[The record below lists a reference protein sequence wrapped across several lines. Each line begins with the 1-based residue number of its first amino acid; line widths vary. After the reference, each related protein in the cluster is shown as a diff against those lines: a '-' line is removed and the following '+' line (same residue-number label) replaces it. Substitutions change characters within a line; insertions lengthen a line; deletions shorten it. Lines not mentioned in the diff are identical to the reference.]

1 MLIHENF
8 RPKFYD
14 IIRKE
19 HTLVIVNA
27 DVDALAAST
36 ILTYALSCDDVT
48 FSISP
53 VDSWSAIEKAIAE
66 HKDQVKNIVLIN
78 CGATR
83 SLLDLNLPDEIRVFI
98 LDSHRPVHLDNIYN
112 NDTIRVLAVATEIDE
127 WSIPESSKIYAV
139 DSDDEEDDE
148 NEEHSEEDDEVR
160 EDLATRIERRALKH
174 QQKTN
179 WKRSRGTLLWNYYMN
194 TWHSHSSAV
203 FMLELVHELGKA
215 SAEMM
220 WCAAVGL
227 SSQFTDQLISV
238 ENYTSTCLERMR
250 PFIRKYTPKT
260 SALCADDQLR
270 ISFDKELTLPLYS
283 LWSLYKSM
291 SNDNLFVC
299 QSKLWTQKGDQALK
313 HILAKL
319 GLTLAECRQNYTAM
333 SVERRKEVFQILEE
347 HISSS
352 FASFKAH
359 FGYSTCYS
367 SADFARI
374 LSYRLECP
382 SGSAPTM
389 YDRFTNANSMLRQ
402 FTQLGGRQTHE
413 LDTAFEK
420 YKIVLQELTSLVFVC
435 INQAHIISSAR
446 YYLANVHSTPAA
458 MYLSS
463 RHCLNTFAHM
473 LLRAFASAKN
483 AHRTS
488 KPFIL
493 SVPLSEKASEWYLV
507 TGIMPLADIL
517 SDTQRKSVIGR
528 VFEQIAEESR
538 IEVRREHFDSNII
551 MIRGTDRAKFFNSL
565 ETRLEIS

>member
-1 MLIHENF
+1 MNHF
-8 RPKFYD
+8 S
-14 IIRKE
+14 

-27 DVDALAAST
+27 DVDALAASA

-53 VDSWSAIEKAIAE
+53 VDSWSAIDKAIVE

-112 NDTIRVLAVATEIDE
+112 NDTIRVLAVATEIEE
-127 WSIPESSKIYAV
+127 WSIPESSKIYA
-139 DSDDEEDDE
+139 
-148 NEEHSEEDDEVR
+148 R

-174 QQKTN
+174 QQKAN
-179 WKRSRGTLLWNYYMN
+179 WKRSRATLLWNYYMN

-203 FMLELVHELGKA
+203 FMLELVHGLGKS

-238 ENYTSTCLERMR
+238 ENYTSICLERMR
-250 PFIRKYTPKT
+250 PFIRKYAPRS
-260 SALCADDQLR
+260 SALCGDDQLR

-283 LWSLYKSM
+283 HWSLYKSM
-291 SNDNLFVC
+291 SNDNIFVC
-299 QSKLWTQKGDQALK
+299 QSKLWTQKGDQSLK

-333 SVERRKEVFQILEE
+333 SVERRKEVFEILEE

-402 FTQLGGRQTHE
+402 FTQHGGRQTQE
-413 LDTAFEK
+413 LDTAFDK

-446 YYLANVHSTPAA
+446 YYLANVHQTPAV

-463 RHCLNTFAHM
+463 RHCLYTFAHM

-483 AHRTS
+483 ARSTS

-493 SVPLSEKASEWYLV
+493 SVPLSEKVSEWYLV